1 MGRDLILYV
10 MFPFLAGILGSGI
23 SGLLGS
29 VFNSSAQSSAVEQSK
44 DLSRYN
50 AMLQLNQLRNSGAAQ
65 RTALKDLGRS
75 TAFDGSGINLPS
87 TSSATVPA
95 VPPSLD
101 SISSIMGSMSYLPV
115 KKQNVKTGKAE
126 EKLIDTQAGTEVK
139 KQEEIQ
145 ANIDKLKA
153 DTNKAN
159 KEADKIVLDSKAQEI
174 LNKYLDEQKSA
185 EIRNL
190 NANSEKIDKELNIAF
205 KKLPYEIKEI
215 AAATYAAKAKGNLD
229 SKSIELISSN
239 IRNVDQQTEN
249 LKQTWYKI
257 KAEYRN
263 QLIKNG
269 YDFEKLLD
277 CRTEAEIKILEK
289 IMLQNKIPHEQV
301 KNLRY
306 KIGLYN
312 DAVDLVKNALNPLY

>member
-23 SGLLGS
+23 SGLIGS
-29 VFNSSAQSSAVEQSK
+29 AFNGAAQSSAVEQSK

-87 TSSATVPA
+87 TSSANVPA

-101 SISSIMGSMSYLPV
+101 SISSIMGSMSDLPV

-153 DTNKAN
+153 DTNKSN

-190 NANSEKIDKELNIAF
+190 NMNSEKIDKELKIAF

-229 SKSIELISSN
+229 SKTIELVSAN

-249 LKQTWYKI
+249 LKRTWYNL

-263 QLIKNG
+263 LLIKNG

-277 CRTEAEIKILEK
+277 CRTEAQIKILEK
-289 IMLQNKIPHEQV
+289 MMLEKKIPHELV
-301 KNLRY
+301 KTLSDQ
-306 KIGLYN
+306 IGAYN
-312 DAVDLVKNALNPLY
+312 DAVDLVRNALNPIE

>member
-10 MFPFLAGILGSGI
+10 MFPFLAGIIGSGI

-29 VFNSSAQSSAVEQSK
+29 VFNRSAQGAAVEQSK
-44 DLSRYN
+44 ELSNYN
-50 AMLQLNQLRNSGAAQ
+50 AQLQLNQLRNSGAAQ

-87 TSSATVPA
+87 TSSANVPA

-101 SISSIMGSMSYLPV
+101 SISSIMGNMSDLPV

-126 EKLIDTQAGTEVK
+126 EKLINTQAGTEEK
-139 KQEEIQ
+139 KQEEIA
-145 ANIDKLKA
+145 ANIEKIKA
-153 DTNKAN
+153 DTNKSN
-159 KEADKIVLDSKAQEI
+159 KESDKIVLDTKAQEI

-190 NANSEKIDKELNIAF
+190 NMNTDKIDKELQIAF
-205 KKLPYEIKEI
+205 RKLPYEIKEI
-215 AAATYAAKAKGNLD
+215 AAATFAAKAKGQLD
-229 SKSIELISSN
+229 SKTIELISAN
-239 IRNVDQQTEN
+239 IRNVDQQTDN
-249 LKQTWYKI
+249 LKQTWYKL

-289 IMLQNKIPHEQV
+289 IMLEKKIPHEQIQMIR
-301 KNLRY
+301 NQ
-306 KIGLYN
+306 IGAYN
-312 DAVDLVKNALNPLY
+312 DAVNLVKNSLNPIE